1 MNTFFRRAVIIFLSI
16 FITLYLVGYENSTAR
31 NEVSTV
37 TFLDVGQGD
46 SIFIESPSGK
56 QLLVDAGRG
65 SDASEILS
73 EIMPLFDTSID
84 LVIGT
89 HPDADHIGGM
99 SDVLDIFEIGGFV
112 EPGSTST
119 SKVYQSLEQSISQK
133 KIPHMYA
140 RENMVVDFGDGAYFV
155 VLFPGMDV
163 SDWETNNSS
172 VVGMYI
178 YKNTSFLLTGDAPI
192 ATEMYLSKK
201 YKSQLKTDVL
211 KLGHHGSRTSSSETF
226 LTTTNPGLAIIS
238 AGKNNSY
245 GHPHTEVMDRL
256 KKLEIPYFSTIDMG
270 SITLETNGETIGLRR

>member
-1 MNTFFRRAVIIFLSI
+1 MNTFFRRAVTIFLSI

-65 SDASEILS
+65 SDASEIPS
-73 EIMPLFDTSID
+73 EIMPLFDSSID

-133 KIPHMYA
+133 KIPHMHA

-172 VVGMYI
+172 VVGVYI

-201 YKSQLKTDVL
+201 YGDKLKTDVL

-256 KKLEIPYFSTIDMG
+256 KKLEIPYFSTMDMG